1 MSEPSGLTKSRL
13 RKDLLRLYFTNPDK
27 EYYLRELERMIDFS
41 AGNIRRELLRL
52 ESKGL
57 FRFRRQGNL
66 VYYSL
71 NKKHPLY
78 RPFRAIVFKTVGVQG
93 ELRSVLRRV
102 KGVKLAFIYGS
113 FARGNERISSD
124 VDLFVIGNVDEGKLI
139 KAIGKTETTLK
150 REINYSLYT
159 QKDFEKKKKEKDY
172 FIKELIREPKVFLI
186 GDESDL

>member
-1 MSEPSGLTKSRL
+1 MSEPFGLTKSKL
-13 RKDLLRLYFTNPDK
+13 RRDLLRLYFTNPDK

-41 AGNIRRELLRL
+41 VGNIRRELLRL

-57 FRFRRQGNL
+57 FTFRRQGNM

-71 NKKHPLY
+71 NKKHPLFKPFKALVY
-78 RPFRAIVFKTVGVQG
+78 RTIGVEG

-102 KGVKLAFIYGS
+102 RGIKLAFVYGS
-113 FARGNERISSD
+113 FARGSERISSD
-124 VDLFVIGNVDEGKLI
+124 IDLFIIGSVDEGKLI
-139 KAIGKTETTLK
+139 EAIGKTETTLK

-159 QKDFEKKKKEKDY
+159 REDFEKKKEEKDY
-172 FIKELIREPKVFLI
+172 FVKELIREPKVFLI